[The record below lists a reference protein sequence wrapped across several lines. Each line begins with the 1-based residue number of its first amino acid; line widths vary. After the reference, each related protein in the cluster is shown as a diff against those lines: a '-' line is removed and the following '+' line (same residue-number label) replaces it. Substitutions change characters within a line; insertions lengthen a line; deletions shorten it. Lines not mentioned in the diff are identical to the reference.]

1 MCCITVIR
9 CYKYSLFGN
18 KTNPVDLSLSVA
30 IEVSGFGTCFL
41 QWQRDFFQD
50 ALIMNYCKRIVVT
63 QLVVQTVCSA
73 NSFAKGKKLQAKR
86 LKLSSTFEL
95 IDRFRTAVPK
105 CPIHSKICST
115 TDYGRPE
122 RKQPSLHGRKIN
134 PNPKYLGTAK
144 AYFVCHIGPNF
155 QISLIY
161 AFTGCLYSL
170 NLGIAVIFGFFFFSK
185 IFKN

>member
-1 MCCITVIR
+1 MFCCYNLPLARPAQAKNVLKKKCCITVIW

-50 ALIMNYCKRIVVT
+50 ALIINYCKRIVVT

-115 TDYGRPE
+115 LESFITTT
-122 RKQPSLHGRKIN
+122 I
-134 PNPKYLGTAK
+134 T
-144 AYFVCHIGPNF
+144 C
-155 QISLIY
+155 
-161 AFTGCLYSL
+161 
-170 NLGIAVIFGFFFFSK
+170 
-185 IFKN
+185 